1 MNRRRNPL
9 EQLHLRQQLLTREA
23 VIFIGLLKGLCFA
36 SLYTTVLSPVGFH
49 YLTFLAYHLT
59 ASQSICPPVLLS
71 VKLILCIHLCSHLL
85 TFNVFFFFLLMCV
98 SFVLCLYSQIFVF
111 VPYDY
116 YIFLS
121 LRSLFLLCE
130 RQYKTR
136 VYSRVFVSLAIA
148 ISLYSLWLLLQFV

>member
-85 TFNVFFFFLLMCV
+85 TFNVFFFFFFFFNYHRLKI
-98 SFVLCLYSQIFVF
+98 QILFKMTLWMARRKWREI
-111 VPYDY
+111 
-116 YIFLS
+116 YIRFFKAEGLGVGQE
-121 LRSLFLLCE
+121 LN
-130 RQYKTR
+130 
-136 VYSRVFVSLAIA
+136 
-148 ISLYSLWLLLQFV
+148 